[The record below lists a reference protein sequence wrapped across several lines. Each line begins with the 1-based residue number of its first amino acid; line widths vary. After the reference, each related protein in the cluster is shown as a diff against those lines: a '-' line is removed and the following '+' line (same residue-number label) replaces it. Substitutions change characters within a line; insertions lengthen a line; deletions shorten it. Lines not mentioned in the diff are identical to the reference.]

1 MQKEKSLHQYD
12 EFNFKIKKLKSKPC
26 IMRKIAICLSA
37 FLILAGSGYSQ
48 EKTKVKTKTA
58 AKKTVVKAK
67 GATAK
72 SNGVGCSTDE
82 WAFNEKYFTKKDTV
96 PGRGL
101 ADWFYLWDK
110 GATLKVKFLSGSPAL
125 RTKIFNMAKEWEQY
139 ANLRFELAGP
149 NDPAHIRI
157 MLDNKGG
164 HNSAIGT
171 TASQIPDNEKT
182 MNLDTSS
189 FYTEANMHGT
199 VLHEFGHAIG
209 LLHEHYNP
217 LAGIKWNKPVV
228 YEELKRT
235 QNWDE
240 QTIQYNLF
248 QQVAMMYTDGT
259 YDKTSIMHYPVFS
272 RWTTDGFS
280 VDWNNYLSNADKV
293 FVAKLYPFTG
303 DRFKEVPR
311 MVVSEFTSMNIV
323 KDATKNGIS
332 LYPSFYITTAGV
344 AGKVYL
350 AAFFYDKDGNPIMDT
365 DDNYNISGVVST
377 FKGLTFNPN
386 MKLSANKL
394 DPKDFELFIP
404 YSQLPVASGT
414 NVQVVF
420 RPFIYYND
428 EVKFLYS
435 SKPMMVSIIK

>member
-1 MQKEKSLHQYD
+1 
-12 EFNFKIKKLKSKPC
+12 
-26 IMRKIAICLSA
+26 MRKIAICLSA
-37 FLILAGSGYSQ
+37 VLLLAFSSGYSQ
-48 EKTKVKTKTA
+48 EKTKVKTKTD
-58 AKKTVVKAK
+58 AKKTVVKSK
-67 GATAK
+67 GAMQAMK
-72 SNGVGCSTDE
+72 NNVGCSTDE
-82 WAFNEKYFTKKDTV
+82 WAFTQKYFTKKDTT

-101 ADWFYLWDK
+101 ADWFYLYDI
-110 GATLKVKFLSGSPAL
+110 GAHIKVKFLSGSPAL
-125 RTKIFNMAKEWEQY
+125 RYKVFSMAKEWEQY
-139 ANLRFELAGP
+139 ANLHFDLVGDNE
-149 NDPAHIRI
+149 PAHIRI

-171 TASQIPDNEKT
+171 TYSQIPDNEKT
-182 MNLDTSS
+182 MNLDTSN
-189 FYTEANMHGT
+189 FYTEAGMHGT
-199 VLHEFGHAIG
+199 VVHEFGHAIG

-217 LAGIKWNKPVV
+217 LAGIKWNKPAV

-259 YDKTSIMHYPVFS
+259 YDKTSIMHYPVFA

-280 VDWNNYLSNADKV
+280 VDWNNYLSDADKA
-293 FVAKLYPFTG
+293 FAAKLYPFSG
-303 DRFKEVPR
+303 SRFKEVPR
-311 MVVSEFTSMNIV
+311 MSVSEFTSMNVV
-323 KDATKNGIS
+323 KDDTKGGIS
-332 LYPSFYITTAGV
+332 LYPSFYISTAGI

-350 AAFFYDKDGNPIMDT
+350 AAFFYDKDGNPLMDN

-386 MKLSANKL
+386 QKLSANKL

-404 YSQLPVASGT
+404 YTQLPVSSGT
-414 NVQVVF
+414 SVQVVF